1 VTKSAFLMFS
11 SPADVEREDEYNDWY
26 QNVLVVDVLKIPG
39 VVAARRYRLADVQ
52 GAMFAGLANGN
63 RYLAMY
69 DIDGSDPKSVN
80 AEITTR
86 VADGRIRVAPDLLS
100 MNPPPVSVFFDQI

>member
-11 SPADVEREDEYNDWY
+11 SPADVEREGEYNDWY
-26 QNVLVVDVLKIPG
+26 QNVLVPDVLKIPG
-39 VVAARRYRLADVQ
+39 VVAARRYRLADDQ
-52 GAMFAGLANGN
+52 GAMFTGFANGN

-80 AEITTR
+80 AEIMTR
-86 VADGRIRVAPDLLS
+86 VADGRIRLVPGLLS

>member
-11 SPADVEREDEYNDWY
+11 SPADAERESEYNDWY
-26 QNVLVVDVLKIPG
+26 ENVLIADVLKIPG
-39 VVAARRYRLADVQ
+39 VVAARRYRLADDQ
-52 GAMFAGLANGN
+52 GAMFTGFANGN

-80 AEITTR
+80 AEIMTR
-86 VADGRIRVAPDLLS
+86 VADGRIRLVPGLLS